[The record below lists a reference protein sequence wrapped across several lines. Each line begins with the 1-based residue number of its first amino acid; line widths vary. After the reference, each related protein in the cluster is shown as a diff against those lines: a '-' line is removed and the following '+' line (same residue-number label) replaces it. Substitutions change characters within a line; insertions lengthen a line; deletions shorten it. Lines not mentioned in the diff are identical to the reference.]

1 VSIANQ
7 DPAAAVAADCIRQ
20 VVARHTLNQHELTRP
35 SVGIIL
41 GSGLGSA
48 ADCLVQSGGL
58 CIPYSELHGMP
69 CPHVTGHAGKL
80 VLGEIHGLSVAM
92 LQGRVHSYEG
102 HSLGDILFGI
112 RVLRQL
118 GIQTLVVTN
127 AAGGICHT
135 FTPGSL
141 MLIRSHIR
149 PPGSCFPDFSSRTSF
164 LGDSDTPARNEKLWL
179 CKLRTLAKSL
189 ATSLTI
195 CDGVYAMMPGPC
207 YETAAEIRMLQLM
220 GADAVGMSTI
230 PEAIYAASWGI
241 EVLGVSCITNVAAG
255 LSTNLLSHAEVTATA
270 SSIETEF
277 QQWLWNLLQR
287 LAEDRAT
294 HSSLTTGDS
303 YDLGGSR

>member
-1 VSIANQ
+1 MSIANH
-7 DPAAAVAADCIRQ
+7 DPATAVAADCIRQ
-20 VVARHTLNQHELTRP
+20 VVARQSLNQHELTCP

-48 ADCLVQSGGL
+48 AECLVQSDGF
-58 CIPYSELHGMP
+58 CIPYSEIHGMP
-69 CPHVTGHAGKL
+69 CPQITGHEGKL
-80 VLGEIHGLSVAM
+80 VLGQIHGISVAM

-149 PPGSCFPDFSSRTSF
+149 PLGSRFPDFSALTSF
-164 LGDSDTPARNEKLWL
+164 LGDSRAPARNEKLWSR
-179 CKLRTLAKSL
+179 KLGTLAQGL

-230 PEAIYAASWGI
+230 PEALYAASWGV

-255 LSTNLLSHAEVTATA
+255 LSANVLNHAEVTATA

-287 LAEDRAT
+287 LAEDQAT
-294 HSSLTTGDS
+294 HSSATTGHS
-303 YDLGGSR
+303 HDLGGLR